1 MRQQRPARDRERL
14 AVDEHLHAS
23 RVTGGGVPVS
33 GRVAVAVAD
42 ALALALAVGDRGRDR
57 SGGRPGAQPV
67 ERQAARD
74 RGHRCRAVG

>member
-23 RVTGGGVPVS
+23 RVTGGGGVPVS

-42 ALALALAVGDRGRDR
+42 ALAVGDRGRDR
-57 SGGRPGAQPV
+57 SGARPGAQPV

>member
-1 MRQQRPARDRERL
+1 MRQHRPARDRERL

-42 ALALALAVGDRGRDR
+42 ALALAVGDRGRDR
-57 SGGRPGAQPV
+57 SGARPGAQPV